1 MPSGSH
7 KAVPVPATGLRFPYT
22 RVLLPRT
29 RLAYVHLK
37 NLLTD
42 AKRDR
47 AARISGYVAISLPEE
62 LLILYLLGGELI
74 NATTHGVRDGLS
86 KAVPIARALEKV
98 PPEPE
103 YGEIC
108 FHEADEEQLDCM
120 FASHVKGAEAWP
132 ANFDPS
138 EPSTLFPY
146 LMAMTFDGVLE
157 IIADEHVK
165 YLLFRDGA
173 VEKAFLSVHLHGGG
187 TLVERVGKLF
197 HRDPRSG
204 PLQVG
209 RWPHLEQ
216 IPIQAPMQLVQ
227 AYRDLASGLVDRL
240 VKQGR
245 QSAPVIAELA
255 RSNLTSTY
263 PVLDGL
269 SFSDK
274 PAKDILADSENLT
287 AGIAAWIK
295 EFMFTAVDHDA
306 ASPDQLLK
314 ELTWE
319 RRHMFQSAGL
329 FDQVPWKVM

>member
-1 MPSGSH
+1 MPSGTH
-7 KAVPVPATGLRFPYT
+7 RAVPVPATGLRFPYT

-47 AARISGYVAISLPEE
+47 AARISGYVSISLPEE
-62 LLILYLLGGELI
+62 LLILYLLGGEVI
-74 NATTHGVRDGLS
+74 NATTHGVRDGMS
-86 KAVPIARALEKV
+86 KAIPIARALEKV

-108 FHEADEEQLDCM
+108 FHEAEEEQLDAM
-120 FASHVKGAEAWP
+120 FASHALGAEPWP
-132 ANFDPS
+132 SGFAAD

-146 LMAMTFDGVLE
+146 LMAMAFDGALE
-157 IIADEHVK
+157 VISDEHVN

-173 VEKAFLSVHLHGGG
+173 VSKAYLSVHLHGGG
-187 TLVERVGKLF
+187 TLIERVGKLF
-197 HRDPRSG
+197 HRDPRSA
-204 PLQVG
+204 PLEIH

-216 IPIQAPMQLVQ
+216 IPIQAPPQLVQ
-227 AYRDLASGLVDRL
+227 AYRDLTSGLVDRM
-240 VKQGR
+240 VRQGR
-245 QSAPVIAELA
+245 QSAPVIAEMA
-255 RSNLTSTY
+255 RSNLTPSH
-263 PVLDGL
+263 PALDGL
-269 SFSDK
+269 TFSER

-287 AGIAAWIK
+287 AAVAAWIK
-295 EFMFTAVDHDA
+295 EFMFTAADHDGR
-306 ASPDQLLK
+306 SEGEILK

-329 FDQVPWKVM
+329 FDQMPWKVM